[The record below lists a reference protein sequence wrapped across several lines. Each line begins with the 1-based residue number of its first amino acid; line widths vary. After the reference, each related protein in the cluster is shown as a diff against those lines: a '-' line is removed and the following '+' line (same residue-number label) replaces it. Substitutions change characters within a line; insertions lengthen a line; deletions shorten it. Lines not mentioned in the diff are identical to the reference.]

1 MPAMKIGTASSE
13 KRVVSF
19 GIGMMSR
26 AQHDRDG
33 REQGGRGKDADIFQT
48 GMLRGGAAAA

>member
-13 KRVVSF
+13 KRVGSF

-26 AQHDRDG
+26 ASTTEMAASR
-33 REQGGRGKDADIFQT
+33 ADVARMRTFF
-48 GMLRGGAAAA
+48 RPVCCAEGAAAA